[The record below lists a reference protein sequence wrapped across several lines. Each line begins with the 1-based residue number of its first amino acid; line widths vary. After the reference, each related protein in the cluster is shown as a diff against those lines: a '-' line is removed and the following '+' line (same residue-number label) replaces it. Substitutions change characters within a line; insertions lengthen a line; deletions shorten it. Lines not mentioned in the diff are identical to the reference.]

1 LRYHGN
7 VIRPPSEA
15 ESILLQVTY
24 ACSHN
29 RCAFCGAYAGERFG
43 VRGEPEVFEDIDH
56 AAAHLDFIRR
66 VFLLSGDAMILP
78 FKRLRR
84 ILERIRERLPRVT
97 RVGTYANVKALAQ
110 KTPEELRELAGLG
123 LTMVYMGLESGDDL
137 LLRAMGKEADVAD
150 MQHEAAKIRAA
161 GMKLSATVIVGL
173 AGREGSG
180 RHARLTGEA
189 LTAMA
194 PDQAAALTLMAV
206 PGTPL
211 YDEIRAGRFTPLDP
225 LEMVAELRAMLHH
238 LHAPRGLFLA
248 DHASNHV
255 PLKLRLPRDRAR
267 GLELLDAALAGA
279 APLRPEW
286 ARRL

>member
-1 LRYHGN
+1 MRYKGN

-15 ESILLQVTY
+15 ESILLQVTH

-29 RCAFCGAYAGERFG
+29 RCAFCGAYAGERFS
-43 VRGEPEVFEDIDH
+43 VRDEAEVFEDIDY

-78 FKRLRR
+78 FARLRS

-97 RVGTYANVKALAQ
+97 RVGTYANVKALRA
-110 KTPEELRELAGLG
+110 KSPDELKELAGLG
-123 LTMVYMGLESGDDL
+123 LTMVYMGLESGDDA

-150 MQHEAAKIRAA
+150 MLREAAKVRAA

-173 AGREGSG
+173 AGREGSM

-194 PDQAAALTLMAV
+194 PDQAAALTLIAV

-211 YDEIRAGRFTPLDP
+211 HEDILAGRFAPLDP
-225 LEMVAELRAMLHH
+225 LEMVAELRAMLSH

-255 PLKLRLPRDRAR
+255 PLKLRLPRDRER
-267 GLELLDAALAGA
+267 GLALLDEALAGQKA
-279 APLRPEW
+279 LKPEW